1 MTTAKRIAAATL
13 LCTLAWANQAAQAQ
27 TALSTQQVID
37 QVTNSVE
44 ATFGNTLVQTVS
56 SDVAPSTLTV
66 TGAAALI
73 NTATATV
80 TPGFTAAPIGG
91 STLAGPTTVTAST
104 ALAGTPTA
112 TAPSVLQITAVA
124 PAATATSLT
133 TSTTVFGLES
143 LKVTQSVLD
152 STVTSQF

>member
-13 LCTLAWANQAAQAQ
+13 LSTLAWANQAAQAQ

-56 SDVAPSTLTV
+56 SDVAPTTLTV

-73 NTATATV
+73 NNSTATV
-80 TPGFTAAPIGG
+80 TPNFANASIGG
-91 STLAGPTTVTAST
+91 STLAGPSSVTGTLT
-104 ALAGTPTA
+104 APTSPA
-112 TAPSVLQITAVA
+112 VAPSVLQITAVT
-124 PAATATSLT
+124 AASTATSLT